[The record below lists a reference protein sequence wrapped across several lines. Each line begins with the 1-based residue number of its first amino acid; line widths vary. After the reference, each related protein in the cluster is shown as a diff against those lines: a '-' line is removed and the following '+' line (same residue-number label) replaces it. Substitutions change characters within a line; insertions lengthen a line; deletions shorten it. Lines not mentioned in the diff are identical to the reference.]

1 MQARKA
7 RLGSVGGVALFA
19 VLLAWL
25 LTPSWEGGEEEVV
38 FTPTPIVEP
47 LAADR
52 LPQMPPRKPLK
63 KPKRKLP
70 PDAPTPEPEVEE
82 EEEEEELEDVAL
94 LTVRIVGGG
103 WLRPLDCAIVEHRRT
118 GAVHRLMVEEGSCTL
133 RAERRDGMLRIFG
146 ADEQVYLEA
155 GDRASLTL
163 TLPQNRQAGVGIAFQ
178 PDRGGMRVRQL
189 VPGSP
194 AERAGL
200 SPGDLVVQVEGI
212 STADMSLEDFVDVMT
227 GEEGSDVSFVI
238 GWDADTGWTESPI
251 SVSRAP
257 IGG

>member
-7 RLGSVGGVALFA
+7 RLVSLGAVGLFA

-25 LTPSWEGGEEEVV
+25 LTPSWESGEEQDVYM
-38 FTPTPIVEP
+38 PAPIVEP
-47 LAADR
+47 LASDR
-52 LPQMPPRKPLK
+52 LPTVPPRKPFRK
-63 KPKRKLP
+63 PQPKRVPAERL
-70 PDAPTPEPEVEE
+70 PEVEE
-82 EEEEEELEDVAL
+82 DEEVEQEVEDVAL

-118 GAVHRLMVEEGSCTL
+118 GAVHRLMVEEGPCTL

-146 ADEQVYLEA
+146 ADEEVYLTA
-155 GDRASLTL
+155 GERASLTL
-163 TLPQNRQAGVGIAFQ
+163 TLPENRQAGVGIAFQ
-178 PDRGGMRVRQL
+178 PDEGGMRVRQL

-200 SPGDLVVQVEGI
+200 SPGDLVVQVEGM

-227 GEEGSDVSFVI
+227 GEEGSDVTFVI
-238 GWDADTGWTESPI
+238 GWDADTGWSESPI
-251 SVSRAP
+251 RVSRAL
-257 IGG
+257 IGS